1 MKPQGKQQAND
12 VFGLQ
17 PRFHIPYNMTQMVRK
32 NESRKHRMES
42 RKEGIEI
49 MKINVM
55 MNITYSLYLTFL
67 SGTISN
73 TQEHFYID
81 MNKKMMVDY

>member
-1 MKPQGKQQAND
+1 MKPQEKQQVIDYFA
-12 VFGLQ
+12 LE
-17 PRFHIPYNMTQMVRK
+17 PRFLIPHNMTQMVRK

-49 MKINVM
+49 MKINIM